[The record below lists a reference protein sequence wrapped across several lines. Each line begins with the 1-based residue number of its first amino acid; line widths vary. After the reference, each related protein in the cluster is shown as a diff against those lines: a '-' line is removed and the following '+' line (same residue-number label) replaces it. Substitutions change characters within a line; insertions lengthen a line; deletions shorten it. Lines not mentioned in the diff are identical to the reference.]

1 MGIRR
6 RVILT
11 ILLLLLVFVTVLV
24 VYLVGT
30 EKVHE
35 YRGTFVYDICKE
47 VQL

>member
-6 RVILT
+6 RIVLT

-24 VYLVGT
+24 VYLIGSD
-30 EKVHE
+30 KVHE
-35 YRGTFVYDICKE
+35 YKGTFVENMNKG